1 MRDSVRRSTV
11 ELSCL
16 SRPWLPSSFP
26 NDRASQPPQLA
37 APALRTSYS
46 RLSSAAISF
55 HSSPSRLLMPAM
67 SSSGLAA
74 AGGREQIGRVVV
86 EVCRLGSCGCCAQ
99 NAWQFKPQADP
110 SYSPFTSARL
120 ACAKKK

>member
-1 MRDSVRRSTV
+1 MQLLCLPST
-11 ELSCL
+11 
-16 SRPWLPSSFP
+16 WLPSSFP
-26 NDRASQPPQLA
+26 MT
-37 APALRTSYS
+37 APLNALSLLHQRLRTSYS

-74 AGGREQIGRVVV
+74 AGGREQIARVVV